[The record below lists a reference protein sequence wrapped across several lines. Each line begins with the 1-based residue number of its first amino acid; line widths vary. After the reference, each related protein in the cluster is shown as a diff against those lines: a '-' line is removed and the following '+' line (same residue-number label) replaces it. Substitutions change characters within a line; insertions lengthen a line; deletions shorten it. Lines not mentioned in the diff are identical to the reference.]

1 MTRFFPITLR
11 PVKSRPNLKQ
21 PQNKYRY
28 GKTLLKKPKDKKKK
42 KKKHGRELEK
52 VAQSFQEP
60 GGKTNKIQIKRTTLM
75 HTHTEHLQN
84 L

>member
-28 GKTLLKKPKDKKKK
+28 GKTLLKKTKRPKKKNMGENWK
-42 KKKHGRELEK
+42 K

>member
-28 GKTLLKKPKDKKKK
+28 GKTLKKNQKTKKKK
-42 KKKHGRELEK
+42 NMGENWKRWPNLSRNRGEK
-52 VAQSFQEP
+52 QTRYKSNEQ
-60 GGKTNKIQIKRTTLM
+60 
-75 HTHTEHLQN
+75 H
-84 L
+84 